1 MTAMQDLRRRG
12 FLIGVGAGVGASA
25 LAAGVPAWAKQGS
38 VKKLTD
44 GVVLIGPAER
54 QSRLERA
61 QALMVKL
68 DLSAIITEA
77 GSSMDYFTG
86 AQWGRSERPVL
97 AIIPREG
104 QVGMVMPKF
113 EEPSIRQSLGVP
125 AEVRPW
131 EEDENPYAIA
141 AGLLADRK
149 LASGK
154 IGVEETTRTFI
165 VDGLAAA
172 LPSATVVSGAAVFR
186 GCRMIK
192 SPAELALMQ
201 VAADITVAAL
211 RHTHA
216 NVRAGM
222 GPRDIAALMADYTV
236 AQGAKVSF
244 NLILIGEASAY
255 PHGSRQPQV
264 LSEGQVVLMDCGCNV
279 GGYESD
285 ISRTFVFGEA
295 TSRQRK
301 VWTDVQRGQQVAF
314 EAAQVGVEAGFVDRA
329 VRAYYESLGWGPRY
343 KLPGLSHRTGHG
355 IGMDG
360 HEPVNFVMSETTK
373 LAPGMCFSD
382 EPGIYIPGEFGVRLE
397 DCIHLTPQGPR
408 WFSQPPPS
416 LDKPMG

>member
-1 MTAMQDLRRRG
+1 MTAFQDLGRRG
-12 FLIGVGAGVGASA
+12 FLTGAAASA
-25 LAAGVPAWAKQGS
+25 AAMGAPAWARQPG
-38 VKKLTD
+38 VKKMTD
-44 GVVLIGPAER
+44 GVALIGPAER
-54 QSRLERA
+54 QARLERA

-68 DLSAIITEA
+68 GLSAIVTEP

-86 AQWGRSERPVL
+86 VQWSRSERPCL

-104 QVGMVMPKF
+104 QVGMVVPKF

-125 AEVRPW
+125 AEVRTW
-131 EEDENPYAIA
+131 EEDESPYVIA

-149 LASGK
+149 LAAGK
-154 IGVEETTRTFI
+154 IGVEETIRAFI
-165 VDGLAAA
+165 VDGLTGA
-172 LPSATVVSGAAVFR
+172 LPSAQVVSGAAVFR

-222 GPRDIAALMADYTV
+222 APKDIGALMAEFTV
-236 AQGAKVSF
+236 KQGARVSF

-264 LSEGQVVLMDCGCNV
+264 LGEGQVVLMDCGCNV

-285 ISRTFVFGEA
+285 ISRTFVFGEPTA
-295 TSRQRK
+295 RQRK
-301 VWTDVQRGQQVAF
+301 VWNDVARGQQVAF
-314 EAAQVGVEAGFVDRA
+314 EAAQIGVEAGSVDRA
-329 VRAYYESLGWGPRY
+329 VRAYYDSLGWGPRY

-397 DCIHLTPQGPR
+397 DCIHMTPKGPQ
-408 WFSQPPPS
+408 WFSEPPTT

>member
-1 MTAMQDLRRRG
+1 MTALQDLRRRG
-12 FLIGVGAGVGASA
+12 FLTAVGAAA
-25 LAAGVPAWAKQGS
+25 LAAGAPVWARPDG

-44 GVVLIGPAER
+44 GVTLIGPAER

-61 QALMVKL
+61 QALMAKL
-68 DLSAIITEA
+68 GLSAIITEA

-86 AQWGRSERPVL
+86 AQWSRSERPVL

-104 QVGMVMPKF
+104 EVGMVMPKF
-113 EEPSIRQSLGVP
+113 EEPSIRESLGVP

-131 EEDENPYAIA
+131 EEDESPYAIA

-149 LASGK
+149 LVSGK
-154 IGVEETTRTFI
+154 IGVEETTRSFI
-165 VDGLAAA
+165 VDGLAAT
-172 LPSATVVSGAAVFR
+172 LPSAQVVSGAAVFR

-192 SPAELALMQ
+192 TPAEIALMQ

-222 GPRDIAALMADYTV
+222 GPRDIAALMAEYTV
-236 AQGAKVSF
+236 GQGAKVSF

-255 PHGSRQPQV
+255 PHGSRQPQI
-264 LSEGQVVLMDCGCNV
+264 LNEGQVVLMDCGCNV

-295 TSRQRK
+295 TARQRK
-301 VWTDVQRGQQVAF
+301 VWGDVQRGQQVAF
-314 EAAQVGVEAGFVDRA
+314 EAAQVGAEAGSVDRA

-360 HEPVNFVMSETTK
+360 HEPVNFVMSETTR

>member
-1 MTAMQDLRRRG
+1 MSAFEDIGRRG
-12 FLIGVGAGVGASA
+12 VLAGLGAMS
-25 LAAGVPAWAKQGS
+25 LGVPAWARQEAPRKM
-38 VKKLTD
+38 TD
-44 GVVLIGPAER
+44 GLTLIGREER
-54 QSRLERA
+54 QARLARA
-61 QALMVKL
+61 QALMAKQG
-68 DLSAIITEA
+68 LSAIITEA
-77 GSSMDYFTG
+77 GSSMDYFTA

-104 QVGMVMPKF
+104 QIGMVMPKF

-125 AEVRPW
+125 AEIRPW

-149 LASGK
+149 LAFGS
-154 IGVEETTRTFI
+154 IGVEETTRDFI
-165 VDGLAAA
+165 VRGLAEA
-172 LPSATVVSGAAVFR
+172 LPTAKVVPGAAVFR

-192 SPAELALMQ
+192 TPAEIALMQ
-201 VAADITVAAL
+201 AAADITVAAL

-222 GPRDIAALMADYTV
+222 TPKDIAALMSGFTA
-236 AQGAKVSF
+236 AQGARVSF

-285 ISRTFVFGEA
+285 ISRTFVFGEPSA
-295 TSRQRK
+295 RQRK
-301 VWTDVQRGQQVAF
+301 VWNDVARGQQVAF
-314 EAAQVGVEAGFVDRA
+314 EAAQIGVEAGAVDRA
-329 VRAYYESLGWGPRY
+329 VRAYYDGLGWGPRY

-360 HEPVNFVMSETTK
+360 HEPVNFVMSETTR

-397 DCIHLTPQGPR
+397 DCLYMTAQGPR
-408 WFSQPPPS
+408 WFSQPPKS

>member
-1 MTAMQDLRRRG
+1 MTAFQPLDRRG
-12 FLIGVGAGVGASA
+12 FLAGAG
-25 LAAGVPAWAKQGS
+25 AAAVAAPAWARQDGF
-38 VKKLTD
+38 KKLTD
-44 GVVLIGPAER
+44 GVALIGPAER
-54 QSRLERA
+54 QARLERA
-61 QALMVKL
+61 QALMAKL
-68 DLSAIITEA
+68 GLSAIVTEP

-86 AQWGRSERPVL
+86 AQWSRSERPCL

-104 QVGMVMPKF
+104 QVGMVVPKF

-125 AEVRPW
+125 AEVRTW
-131 EEDENPYAIA
+131 EEDESPYAIA

-154 IGVEETTRTFI
+154 IGTEETIRTFI
-165 VDGLAAA
+165 VEGLTAA
-172 LPSATVVSGAAVFR
+172 LPSAQVVSGAAVFR

-192 SPAELALMQ
+192 TPAEINLMQ
-201 VAADITVAAL
+201 VAADITVDAL
-211 RHTHA
+211 RYTHA
-216 NVRAGM
+216 KVRAGM
-222 GPRDIAALMADYTV
+222 GPRDIAALMSERTA
-236 AQGAKVSF
+236 AHGARVSF

-264 LSEGQVVLMDCGCNV
+264 VGDGQVVLMDCGCNV

-285 ISRTFVFGEA
+285 ISRTFVFGEPTA
-295 TSRQRK
+295 RQRK
-301 VWTDVQRGQQVAF
+301 VWNDVAKGQQVAF
-314 EAAQVGVEAGFVDRA
+314 EAAQIGAEAGSVDRA
-329 VRAYYESLGWGPRY
+329 VRAYYDSLGWGPRY

-360 HEPVNFVMSETTK
+360 HEPVNFVMSETAK

-397 DCIHLTPQGPR
+397 DCIHMTPQGPQ
-408 WFSQPPPS
+408 WFSKPPTS

>member
-1 MTAMQDLRRRG
+1 MTALHPLRRRE
-12 FLIGVGAGVGASA
+12 LLASLGAGA
-25 LAAGVPAWAKQGS
+25 LAAAVPAWARPDAPRKM
-38 VKKLTD
+38 TD
-44 GVVLIGPAER
+44 GVALIGPAER
-54 QSRLERA
+54 QARLERA

-68 DLSAIITEA
+68 GLSAIVTEA

-86 AQWGRSERPVL
+86 AQWSRSERPVL

-113 EEPSIRQSLGVP
+113 EEPSIRQSLSVP

-131 EEDENPYAIA
+131 EEDENAYAIA

-149 LASGK
+149 LASGT
-154 IGVEETTRTFI
+154 IGVEETTRDFI
-165 VDGLAAA
+165 VEGLTQA
-172 LPSATVVSGAAVFR
+172 LPSAKVASGAAVFR

-192 SPAELALMQ
+192 TPAEIALMQ

-222 GPRDIAALMADYTV
+222 GPKDIAALMSDFTV
-236 AQGAKVSF
+236 AQGARVSF

-255 PHGSRQPQV
+255 PHGSRQPQIV
-264 LSEGQVVLMDCGCNV
+264 GEGQVVLMDCGCNV

-285 ISRTFVFGEA
+285 ISRTFVFGEPTA
-295 TSRQRK
+295 RQRK
-301 VWTDVQRGQQVAF
+301 VWNDVARGQQVAF
-314 EAAQVGVEAGFVDRA
+314 EAAQIGAEAGSVDRA

-360 HEPVNFVMSETTK
+360 HEPVNFVMSETTR

-382 EPGIYIPGEFGVRLE
+382 EPGIYIPDEFGVRLE
-397 DCIHLTPQGPR
+397 DCIHLTPQGPK
-408 WFSQPPPS
+408 WFSEPPKS

>member
-1 MTAMQDLRRRG
+1 
-12 FLIGVGAGVGASA
+12 AGA
-25 LAAGVPAWAKQGS
+25 LAAAVPAWARPDAPRKM
-38 VKKLTD
+38 TD
-44 GVVLIGPAER
+44 GVALIGPAER
-54 QSRLERA
+54 QARLERA

-68 DLSAIITEA
+68 GLSAIVTEA

-86 AQWGRSERPVL
+86 AQWSRSERPVL

-113 EEPSIRQSLGVP
+113 EEPSIRQSLSVP

-131 EEDENPYAIA
+131 EEDENAYAIA

-149 LASGK
+149 LASGT
-154 IGVEETTRTFI
+154 IGVEETTRDFI
-165 VDGLAAA
+165 VEGLTQA
-172 LPSATVVSGAAVFR
+172 LPSAKVASGAAVFR

-192 SPAELALMQ
+192 TPAEIALMQ

-222 GPRDIAALMADYTV
+222 GPKDIAALMSDFTV
-236 AQGAKVSF
+236 AQGARVSF

-255 PHGSRQPQV
+255 PHGSRQPQIV
-264 LSEGQVVLMDCGCNV
+264 GEGQVVLMDCGCNV

-285 ISRTFVFGEA
+285 ISRTFVFGEPTA
-295 TSRQRK
+295 RQRK
-301 VWTDVQRGQQVAF
+301 VWNDVARGQQVAF
-314 EAAQVGVEAGFVDRA
+314 EAAQIGAEAGSVDRA

-360 HEPVNFVMSETTK
+360 HEPVNFVMSETTR

-382 EPGIYIPGEFGVRLE
+382 EPGIYIPDEFGVRLE
-397 DCIHLTPQGPR
+397 DCIHLTPQGPK
-408 WFSQPPPS
+408 WFSEPPKS

>member
-1 MTAMQDLRRRG
+1 MTAFQDLGRRG
-12 FLIGVGAGVGASA
+12 FLAGAAASA
-25 LAAGVPAWAKQGS
+25 AAMGAPAWARQPG
-38 VKKLTD
+38 VKKMTD
-44 GVVLIGPAER
+44 GVALIGPAER
-54 QSRLERA
+54 QARLERA

-68 DLSAIITEA
+68 GLSAIVTEP

-86 AQWGRSERPVL
+86 AQWSRSERPCL

-104 QVGMVMPKF
+104 QVGMVVPKF

-125 AEVRPW
+125 AEVRTW
-131 EEDENPYAIA
+131 EEDESPYAIA

-154 IGVEETTRTFI
+154 IGVEETIRTFI
-165 VDGLAAA
+165 VDGLTGA
-172 LPSATVVSGAAVFR
+172 LPSAQVVSGAAVFR

-211 RHTHA
+211 RHTHG
-216 NVRAGM
+216 NVKAGM
-222 GPRDIAALMADYTV
+222 GPKDIGALMTEFTV
-236 AQGAKVSF
+236 KQGARVSF

-264 LSEGQVVLMDCGCNV
+264 LGEGQVVLMDCGCNV

-285 ISRTFVFGEA
+285 ISRTFVFGEPTA
-295 TSRQRK
+295 RQRK
-301 VWTDVQRGQQVAF
+301 VWNDVARGQQVAF
-314 EAAQVGVEAGFVDRA
+314 EAAQVGVEAGSVDRA
-329 VRAYYESLGWGPRY
+329 VRAYYDSLGWGPRY

-397 DCIHLTPQGPR
+397 DCIHMTPRGPQ
-408 WFSQPPPS
+408 WFSKPPTT

>member
-1 MTAMQDLRRRG
+1 MSAFEEIGRRG
-12 FLIGVGAGVGASA
+12 VLAGLGAMS
-25 LAAGVPAWAKQGS
+25 LGVPAWARQEAPRKM
-38 VKKLTD
+38 TD
-44 GVVLIGPAER
+44 GLTLIGREER
-54 QSRLERA
+54 QARLARA
-61 QALMVKL
+61 QALMAKQG
-68 DLSAIITEA
+68 LSAIITEA
-77 GSSMDYFTG
+77 GSSMDYFTA

-104 QVGMVMPKF
+104 QIGMVMPKF
-113 EEPSIRQSLGVP
+113 EEPSIRQSLGIP
-125 AEVRPW
+125 AEIRPW

-149 LASGK
+149 LAFGS
-154 IGVEETTRTFI
+154 IGVEETTRDFI
-165 VDGLAAA
+165 VRGLAEA
-172 LPSATVVSGAAVFR
+172 LPTAKVVSGAAVFR

-192 SPAELALMQ
+192 TPAEIALMQ
-201 VAADITVAAL
+201 AAADITVAAL

-222 GPRDIAALMADYTV
+222 TPKDIAALMSGFTA
-236 AQGAKVSF
+236 AQGAQVSF

-285 ISRTFVFGEA
+285 ISRTFVFGEPSA
-295 TSRQRK
+295 RQRK
-301 VWTDVQRGQQVAF
+301 VWNDVARGQQVAF
-314 EAAQVGVEAGFVDRA
+314 EAAQIGVEAGAVDRA
-329 VRAYYESLGWGPRY
+329 VRAYYDGLGWGPRY

-360 HEPVNFVMSETTK
+360 HEPVNFVMSETTR

-397 DCIHLTPQGPR
+397 DCLYMTAQGPR
-408 WFSQPPPS
+408 WFSQPPKS

>member
-1 MTAMQDLRRRG
+1 MTAFQDLGRRG
-12 FLIGVGAGVGASA
+12 FLAGTAASA
-25 LAAGVPAWAKQGS
+25 AAMGAPAWARQAS
-38 VKKLTD
+38 VKKMTD
-44 GVVLIGPAER
+44 GVALIGPAER
-54 QSRLERA
+54 QARLERA

-68 DLSAIITEA
+68 GLSAIVTEP

-86 AQWGRSERPVL
+86 VQWSRSERPCL

-104 QVGMVMPKF
+104 QVGMVVPKF

-125 AEVRPW
+125 AEVRTW
-131 EEDENPYAIA
+131 EEDESPYAIA

-149 LASGK
+149 LATGK
-154 IGVEETTRTFI
+154 IGVEETIRAFI
-165 VDGLAAA
+165 VDGLTSA
-172 LPSATVVSGAAVFR
+172 LPSAQVASGAAVFR

-222 GPRDIAALMADYTV
+222 GPKDIGALMAEFTV
-236 AQGAKVSF
+236 KQGARVSF

-264 LSEGQVVLMDCGCNV
+264 LGEGQVVLMDCGCNV

-285 ISRTFVFGEA
+285 ISRTFVLGEPTA
-295 TSRQRK
+295 RQRK
-301 VWTDVQRGQQVAF
+301 VWNDVARGQQVAF
-314 EAAQVGVEAGFVDRA
+314 EAAQVGVEAGSVDRA
-329 VRAYYESLGWGPRY
+329 VRAYYDSLGWGPRY

-397 DCIHLTPQGPR
+397 DCIHMTPKGPQ
-408 WFSQPPPS
+408 WFSEPPTT

>member
-1 MTAMQDLRRRG
+1 MTALQELGRRG
-12 FLIGVGAGVGASA
+12 FLAGAAASA
-25 LAAGVPAWAKQGS
+25 AAMGAPAWARQAPA
-38 VKKLTD
+38 KKMTD
-44 GVVLIGPAER
+44 GVALIGPAER
-54 QSRLERA
+54 QARLERA
-61 QALMVKL
+61 QALMAKL
-68 DLSAIITEA
+68 GLSAIVTEP

-86 AQWGRSERPVL
+86 AQWSRSERPCL

-104 QVGMVMPKF
+104 QVGMVVPKF

-125 AEVRPW
+125 AEVRTW
-131 EEDENPYAIA
+131 EEDESPYAIA
-141 AGLLADRK
+141 AGLLADRQ

-154 IGVEETTRTFI
+154 IGVEETIRAFI
-165 VDGLAAA
+165 VEGLTTA
-172 LPSATVVSGAAVFR
+172 LPSAQVVSGAAVFR

-216 NVRAGM
+216 NVKAGM
-222 GPRDIAALMADYTV
+222 GPKDIGALMAEFTV
-236 AQGAKVSF
+236 KQGARVSF

-264 LSEGQVVLMDCGCNV
+264 LGEGQVVLMDCGCNV

-285 ISRTFVFGEA
+285 ISRTFVFGEPTA
-295 TSRQRK
+295 RQRK
-301 VWTDVQRGQQVAF
+301 VWNDVARGQQVAF
-314 EAAQVGVEAGFVDRA
+314 EAAQIGVEAGSVDRA
-329 VRAYYESLGWGPRY
+329 VRAYYDSLGWGPRY

-360 HEPVNFVMSETTK
+360 HEPVNFVMSETTR
-373 LAPGMCFSD
+373 LAAGMCFSD

-397 DCIHLTPQGPR
+397 DCIHMTPQGPR
-408 WFSQPPPS
+408 WFSKPPAS

>member
-1 MTAMQDLRRRG
+1 
-12 FLIGVGAGVGASA
+12 
-25 LAAGVPAWAKQGS
+25 
-38 VKKLTD
+38 
-44 GVVLIGPAER
+44 
-54 QSRLERA
+54 
-61 QALMVKL
+61 
-68 DLSAIITEA
+68 
-77 GSSMDYFTG
+77 
-86 AQWGRSERPVL
+86 
-97 AIIPREG
+97 
-104 QVGMVMPKF
+104 MVMPKF

-154 IGVEETTRTFI
+154 IGIEETTRTFI

-172 LPSATVVSGAAVFR
+172 LPSATGRLGR
-186 GCRMIK
+186 GGLPWLPDDQDARRTG
-192 SPAELALMQ
+192 LMQ

-222 GPRDIAALMADYTV
+222 GPKRHRRPDGRLHRGAGRKGQLQPDPDRRGQRLSARLAPAPGAKRGPGRADGLRLQCRRLRV
-236 AQGAKVSF
+236 GHLANLRVRRGDQPPAQGLDRRRSGPAGGVRSRP
-244 NLILIGEASAY
+244 GSASKPA
-255 PHGSRQPQV
+255 S
-264 LSEGQVVLMDCGCNV
+264 
-279 GGYESD
+279 
-285 ISRTFVFGEA
+285 
-295 TSRQRK
+295 
-301 VWTDVQRGQQVAF
+301 
-314 EAAQVGVEAGFVDRA
+314 VDRA

-397 DCIHLTPQGPR
+397 DCIHLTPQGPALV
-408 WFSQPPPS
+408 QPAAAVARQADGLRRRAAGRRLQPRTRGSRRQTAPRRDPRPDADPGRRGRHRRREGPGPS
-416 LDKPMG
+416 RRRHCSRREAGDRAGHRPLHVPGAADGLRRARDALRGSP

>member
-1 MTAMQDLRRRG
+1 MTAFQDLGRRG
-12 FLIGVGAGVGASA
+12 FLTGAAASA
-25 LAAGVPAWAKQGS
+25 AAMGAPAWARQAS
-38 VKKLTD
+38 VKKMTD
-44 GVVLIGPAER
+44 GVALIGPAER
-54 QSRLERA
+54 QARLERA
-61 QALMVKL
+61 RALMVKL
-68 DLSAIITEA
+68 GLSAIVTEP

-86 AQWGRSERPVL
+86 VQWSRSERPCL

-104 QVGMVMPKF
+104 QVGMVVPKF

-125 AEVRPW
+125 AEVRTW
-131 EEDENPYAIA
+131 EEDESPYAIA

-149 LASGK
+149 LAAGK
-154 IGVEETTRTFI
+154 IGVEETIRAFI
-165 VDGLAAA
+165 VDGLTGA
-172 LPSATVVSGAAVFR
+172 LPSTQVVSGAAVFR

-222 GPRDIAALMADYTV
+222 GPKDIGALMAEFTV
-236 AQGAKVSF
+236 KQGARVSF

-264 LSEGQVVLMDCGCNV
+264 LGEGQVVLMDCGCNV

-285 ISRTFVFGEA
+285 ISRTFVFGEPTA
-295 TSRQRK
+295 RQRK
-301 VWTDVQRGQQVAF
+301 VWNDVARGQQVAF
-314 EAAQVGVEAGFVDRA
+314 EAAQIGVEAGSVDRA
-329 VRAYYESLGWGPRY
+329 VRAYYDSLGWGPRY

-397 DCIHLTPQGPR
+397 DCIHMTPKGPQ
-408 WFSQPPPS
+408 WFSEPPTT

>member
-1 MTAMQDLRRRG
+1 MTTFHTLGRRG
-12 FLIGVGAGVGASA
+12 FLASA
-25 LAAGVPAWAKQGS
+25 TAGAVALGAPAWARQGG

-44 GVVLIGPAER
+44 GIALIGPAER
-54 QSRLERA
+54 KARLERA

-68 DLSAIITEA
+68 GLSAIITEA

-86 AQWGRSERPVL
+86 VQWSRSERPTL

-125 AEVRPW
+125 AEIRPW

-154 IGVEETTRTFI
+154 IGIEETTRLFI
-165 VDGLAAA
+165 VDGLTAA
-172 LPSATVVSGAAVFR
+172 LPSAQVVSGAAVFR

-192 SPAELALMQ
+192 TPAEIALMQ

-222 GPRDIAALMADYTV
+222 GPKDIAALMAEYTV
-236 AQGAKVSF
+236 GQGARVSF

-264 LSEGQVVLMDCGCNV
+264 LNEGQVVLMDCGCNV

-295 TSRQRK
+295 TARQRK
-301 VWTDVQRGQQVAF
+301 VWNDVARGQQVAF
-314 EAAQVGVEAGFVDRA
+314 EAARIGVEAGSVDRA

-397 DCIHLTPQGPR
+397 DCIHLTPEGPR
-408 WFSQPPPS
+408 WFSEPPKS

>member
-1 MTAMQDLRRRG
+1 MTAFQDLSRRG
-12 FLIGVGAGVGASA
+12 VLAGAAA
-25 LAAGVPAWAKQGS
+25 LAAAPAWARQD
-38 VKKLTD
+38 KKLTD
-44 GVVLIGPAER
+44 GIALIGPAER
-54 QSRLERA
+54 ASRLARA
-61 QALMVKL
+61 QALMVQL
-68 DLSAIITEA
+68 GLSAIVTEA
-77 GSSMDYFTG
+77 GSSLDYFTG
-86 AQWGRSERPVL
+86 VQWSRSERPCL

-125 AEVRPW
+125 AEIRPW

-154 IGVEETTRTFI
+154 IGVEETMRLFI
-165 VDGLAAA
+165 VDGLKAA
-172 LPSATVVSGAAVFR
+172 LPSAEVVSGAAVFR

-192 SPAELALMQ
+192 SPAEIALMQ

-211 RHTHA
+211 KHTHA
-216 NVRAGM
+216 NVRPGM
-222 GPRDIAALMADYTV
+222 GPKDIAALMAGYTTG
-236 AQGAKVSF
+236 QGARVSF

-285 ISRTFVFGEA
+285 ISRTFVFGEPTA
-295 TSRQRK
+295 RQRK
-301 VWTDVQRGQQVAF
+301 VWNDVAKGQQVAF
-314 EAAQVGVEAGFVDRA
+314 EAAKIGVEAGSVDRA
-329 VRAYYESLGWGPRY
+329 VRAYYDSLGWGPRY

-397 DCIHLTPQGPR
+397 DCIHLTPDGPR
-408 WFSQPPPS
+408 WFSQPPKS

>member
-1 MTAMQDLRRRG
+1 MTASHTFGRRG
-12 FLIGVGAGVGASA
+12 FLAGA
-25 LAAGVPAWAKQGS
+25 AAGAVAAGTPAWARQEKT
-38 VKKLTD
+38 LTD
-44 GVVLIGPAER
+44 GVALIGPAER
-54 QSRLERA
+54 QSRLARA
-61 QALMVKL
+61 QALMARL
-68 DLSAIITEA
+68 GLSAIVIEP

-86 AQWGRSERPVL
+86 VQWSRSERPCL
-97 AIIPREG
+97 AIVPREG
-104 QVGMVMPKF
+104 QVGMVVPKF

-125 AEVRPW
+125 AEVRTW
-131 EEDENPYAIA
+131 EEDESPYAIA

-149 LASGK
+149 LAAGK
-154 IGVEETTRTFI
+154 IGVEETIRTFI
-165 VDGLAAA
+165 VEGLTGA
-172 LPSATVVSGAAVFR
+172 LPSAQVVSGAAVVR

-192 SPAELALMQ
+192 TPAEIALMQ

-216 NVRAGM
+216 NVKAGM
-222 GPRDIAALMADYTV
+222 GPKDIGALMAEYTV
-236 AQGAKVSF
+236 KQGARVSF

-285 ISRTFVFGEA
+285 ISRTFVFGA
-295 TSRQRK
+295 PTARQRK
-301 VWTDVQRGQQVAF
+301 VWNDVARGQQVAF
-314 EAAQVGVEAGFVDRA
+314 EAAQVGVEAGSVDRA
-329 VRAYYESLGWGPRY
+329 VRAYYDSLGWGPRY

-397 DCIHLTPQGPR
+397 DCIHLTEQGPQ
-408 WFSQPPPS
+408 WFSKPPVS

>member
-1 MTAMQDLRRRG
+1 MQDLPRRG
-12 FLIGVGAGVGASA
+12 FLAGAAA
-25 LAAGVPAWAKQGS
+25 LAAAPAWARD
-38 VKKLTD
+38 KKLTD
-44 GVVLIGPAER
+44 GIALIGPAER
-54 QSRLERA
+54 ASRLARA
-61 QALMVKL
+61 QALMVQL
-68 DLSAIITEA
+68 GLSAIVTEA
-77 GSSMDYFTG
+77 GSSLDYFTG
-86 AQWGRSERPVL
+86 VQWSRSERPCL

-125 AEVRPW
+125 AEIRPW

-154 IGVEETTRTFI
+154 IGMEETTRLFI
-165 VDGLAAA
+165 VDGLKAA
-172 LPSATVVSGAAVFR
+172 LPGAEVISGAAVFR

-192 SPAELALMQ
+192 SPAEIALMQ

-211 RHTHA
+211 KHTHA

-222 GPRDIAALMADYTV
+222 GPKDIAALMAAYTTG
-236 AQGAKVSF
+236 QGARVSF

-264 LSEGQVVLMDCGCNV
+264 LGEGQVVLMDCGCNV

-285 ISRTFVFGEA
+285 ISRTFVFGEPTA
-295 TSRQRK
+295 RQRK
-301 VWTDVQRGQQVAF
+301 VWNDVAKGQQVAF
-314 EAAQVGVEAGFVDRA
+314 EAAKIGAEAGSVDRA
-329 VRAYYESLGWGPRY
+329 VRAYYDSLGWGPRY
-343 KLPGLSHRTGHG
+343 RLPGLSHRTGHG

-397 DCIHLTPQGPR
+397 DCIHLTPDGPR
-408 WFSQPPPS
+408 WFSQPPKS

>member
-1 MTAMQDLRRRG
+1 MTAFQDLGRRG
-12 FLIGVGAGVGASA
+12 FLTGAAASA
-25 LAAGVPAWAKQGS
+25 AAMGAPAWARQAS
-38 VKKLTD
+38 VKKMTD
-44 GVVLIGPAER
+44 GVALIGPAER
-54 QSRLERA
+54 QARLERA

-68 DLSAIITEA
+68 GLSAIVTEP

-86 AQWGRSERPVL
+86 VQWSRSERPCL

-104 QVGMVMPKF
+104 QVGMVVPKF

-125 AEVRPW
+125 AEVRTW
-131 EEDENPYAIA
+131 EEDESPYAIA

-149 LASGK
+149 LAAGK
-154 IGVEETTRTFI
+154 IGVEETIRAFI
-165 VDGLAAA
+165 VDGLTGA
-172 LPSATVVSGAAVFR
+172 LPSAQVVSGAAVFR

-222 GPRDIAALMADYTV
+222 GPKDIGALMAEFTV
-236 AQGAKVSF
+236 KQGARVSF

-264 LSEGQVVLMDCGCNV
+264 LGEGQIVLMDCGCNV

-285 ISRTFVFGEA
+285 ISRTFVFGEPTA
-295 TSRQRK
+295 RQRK
-301 VWTDVQRGQQVAF
+301 VWNDVARGQQVAF
-314 EAAQVGVEAGFVDRA
+314 EAAQIGVEAGSVDRA
-329 VRAYYESLGWGPRY
+329 VRAYYDSLGWGPRY

-397 DCIHLTPQGPR
+397 DCIHMTPKGPQ
-408 WFSQPPPS
+408 WFSEPPTT

>member
-1 MTAMQDLRRRG
+1 MTAVQTLGRRG
-12 FLIGVGAGVGASA
+12 FLAGAAASA
-25 LAAGVPAWAKQGS
+25 VAAPAWARQDS

-44 GVVLIGPAER
+44 GVTLIGPAER
-54 QSRLERA
+54 ASRLARA

-68 DLSAIITEA
+68 GLSAIITEA

-86 AQWGRSERPVL
+86 AQWSRSERPVL

-113 EEPSIRQSLGVP
+113 EEPSIRESLGVP
-125 AEVRPW
+125 AEIRPW
-131 EEDENPYAIA
+131 EEDESPYAIA

-154 IGVEETTRTFI
+154 IGVEETVRAFI
-165 VDGLAAA
+165 VDGLATA
-172 LPSATVVSGAAVFR
+172 LPWAKVVSGAAVFR

-192 SPAELALMQ
+192 TPAEIALMQ
-201 VAADITVAAL
+201 TAADITVAAL

-222 GPRDIAALMADYTV
+222 GPRDIAALMAERTV
-236 AQGAKVSF
+236 ALGGRVSF

-264 LSEGQVVLMDCGCNV
+264 VSEGQVVLMDCGCNV

-285 ISRTFVFGEA
+285 ISRTFVFGEPTA
-295 TSRQRK
+295 RQRK

-314 EAAQVGVEAGFVDRA
+314 EAAKVGVEAGSVDRA

-360 HEPVNFVMSETTK
+360 HEPVNFVMSETTR

-397 DCIHLTPQGPR
+397 DCIHLTPDGPR
-408 WFSQPPPS
+408 WFSQPPSS

>member
-1 MTAMQDLRRRG
+1 
-12 FLIGVGAGVGASA
+12 
-25 LAAGVPAWAKQGS
+25 
-38 VKKLTD
+38 
-44 GVVLIGPAER
+44 
-54 QSRLERA
+54 
-61 QALMVKL
+61 MVKL
-68 DLSAIITEA
+68 GLSAIVTEP

-86 AQWGRSERPVL
+86 AQWSRSERPCL

-104 QVGMVMPKF
+104 QVGMVVPKF

-125 AEVRPW
+125 AEVRTW
-131 EEDENPYAIA
+131 EEDESPYTIA

-154 IGVEETTRTFI
+154 IGVEETIRAFI
-165 VDGLAAA
+165 VDGLSGA
-172 LPSATVVSGAAVFR
+172 LPSAQVVSGAAVFR

-216 NVRAGM
+216 NVKAGM
-222 GPRDIAALMADYTV
+222 GPRDIGALMAEFTV
-236 AQGAKVSF
+236 KQGARVSF

-264 LSEGQVVLMDCGCNV
+264 LGEGQVVLMDCGCNV

-285 ISRTFVFGEA
+285 ISRTFVFGEPTA
-295 TSRQRK
+295 RQRK
-301 VWTDVQRGQQVAF
+301 VWNDVARGQQVAF
-314 EAAQVGVEAGFVDRA
+314 EAAQIGVEAGSVDRA
-329 VRAYYESLGWGPRY
+329 VRAYYDSLGWGPRY

-360 HEPVNFVMSETTK
+360 HEPVNFVMSETTR
-373 LAPGMCFSD
+373 LAAGMCFSD

-397 DCIHLTPQGPR
+397 DCIHMTPQGPR
-408 WFSQPPPS
+408 WFSKPPAS

>member
-1 MTAMQDLRRRG
+1 MTAFQDLGRRG
-12 FLIGVGAGVGASA
+12 FLTGAAASA
-25 LAAGVPAWAKQGS
+25 AAMGAPAWARQAS
-38 VKKLTD
+38 VKKMTD
-44 GVVLIGPAER
+44 GVALIGPAER
-54 QSRLERA
+54 QARLERA

-68 DLSAIITEA
+68 GLSAIVTEP

-86 AQWGRSERPVL
+86 AQWSRSERPCL

-104 QVGMVMPKF
+104 QVGMVVPKF

-125 AEVRPW
+125 AEVRTW
-131 EEDENPYAIA
+131 EEDESPYAIA

-154 IGVEETTRTFI
+154 IGVEETIRTFI
-165 VDGLAAA
+165 VNGLTGA
-172 LPSATVVSGAAVFR
+172 LPSTQVVSGAAVFR

-222 GPRDIAALMADYTV
+222 GPKDIGALMAEFTV
-236 AQGAKVSF
+236 KQGARVSF

-264 LSEGQVVLMDCGCNV
+264 LGEGQIVLMDCGCNV

-285 ISRTFVFGEA
+285 ISRTFVFGEPTA
-295 TSRQRK
+295 RQRK
-301 VWTDVQRGQQVAF
+301 VWNDVARGQQVAF
-314 EAAQVGVEAGFVDRA
+314 EAAQIGVEAGSVDRA
-329 VRAYYESLGWGPRY
+329 VRAYYDSLGWGPRY

-397 DCIHLTPQGPR
+397 DCIHMTPKGPQ
-408 WFSQPPPS
+408 WFSEPPTT

>member
-1 MTAMQDLRRRG
+1 MTAFQDLGRRG
-12 FLIGVGAGVGASA
+12 FLAGAAASA
-25 LAAGVPAWAKQGS
+25 AAMGAPAWARQAS
-38 VKKLTD
+38 VKKMTD
-44 GVVLIGPAER
+44 GIALIGPAER
-54 QSRLERA
+54 QARLERA

-68 DLSAIITEA
+68 GLSAIVTEP

-86 AQWGRSERPVL
+86 VQWSRSERPCL

-104 QVGMVMPKF
+104 QVGMVVPKF

-125 AEVRPW
+125 AEVHTW
-131 EEDENPYAIA
+131 EEDESPYAIA

-149 LASGK
+149 LAAGK
-154 IGVEETTRTFI
+154 IGVEETIRVFI
-165 VDGLAAA
+165 VDGLTSA
-172 LPSATVVSGAAVFR
+172 LPSAQVISGAAVFR

-216 NVRAGM
+216 NVRTGM
-222 GPRDIAALMADYTV
+222 GPKDIGALMAEFTV
-236 AQGAKVSF
+236 KQGARVSF

-264 LSEGQVVLMDCGCNV
+264 LGEGQVVLMDCGCNV

-295 TSRQRK
+295 TARQRK
-301 VWTDVQRGQQVAF
+301 VWNDVARGQQVAF
-314 EAAQVGVEAGFVDRA
+314 EAAQVGVEAGSVDRA
-329 VRAYYESLGWGPRY
+329 VRAYYDSLGWGPRY

-397 DCIHLTPQGPR
+397 DCIHMTPKGPQ
-408 WFSQPPPS
+408 WFSAPPTT

>member
-1 MTAMQDLRRRG
+1 MSVFQDLSRRG
-12 FLIGVGAGVGASA
+12 VLAGVAA
-25 LAAGVPAWAKQGS
+25 LAATPAWAKQD
-38 VKKLTD
+38 KKLTE
-44 GVVLIGPAER
+44 GVALIGPAER
-54 QSRLERA
+54 ASRLARA
-61 QALMVKL
+61 QALMVQL
-68 DLSAIITEA
+68 GLSAIVTEA
-77 GSSMDYFTG
+77 GSSLDYFTG
-86 AQWGRSERPVL
+86 VQWSRSERPCL

-125 AEVRPW
+125 AEIRPW

-154 IGVEETTRTFI
+154 IGMEETTRLFI
-165 VDGLAAA
+165 VDGLKAA
-172 LPSATVVSGAAVFR
+172 LPGAEVISGAAVFR

-192 SPAELALMQ
+192 SPAEIALMQ

-211 RHTHA
+211 KHTHA
-216 NVRAGM
+216 NVRPGM
-222 GPRDIAALMADYTV
+222 GPKDIAALMAAYTTG
-236 AQGAKVSF
+236 QGARVSF

-285 ISRTFVFGEA
+285 ISRTFVFGEPTA
-295 TSRQRK
+295 RQRK
-301 VWTDVQRGQQVAF
+301 VWNDVAKGQQVAF
-314 EAAQVGVEAGFVDRA
+314 EAARIGAEAGSVDRA
-329 VRAYYESLGWGPRY
+329 VRAYYDSLGWGPRY
-343 KLPGLSHRTGHG
+343 RLPGLSHRTGHG

-397 DCIHLTPQGPR
+397 DCIHLTPDGPR
-408 WFSQPPPS
+408 WFSQPPKS
-416 LDKPMG
+416 LDQPMG

>member
-1 MTAMQDLRRRG
+1 MTASHTFGRRG
-12 FLIGVGAGVGASA
+12 FLASA
-25 LAAGVPAWAKQGS
+25 AAGAVAASSPAWARQE
-38 VKKLTD
+38 KKLTD
-44 GVVLIGPAER
+44 GVALIGPAER

-61 QALMVKL
+61 QALMARL
-68 DLSAIITEA
+68 GLSAIVIEP

-86 AQWGRSERPVL
+86 VQWSRSERPCL
-97 AIIPREG
+97 AIVPREG
-104 QVGMVMPKF
+104 QVGMVVPKF

-125 AEVRPW
+125 AEVRTW
-131 EEDENPYAIA
+131 EEDESPYAIA

-154 IGVEETTRTFI
+154 IGVEETIRTFI
-165 VDGLAAA
+165 VEGLTGA
-172 LPSATVVSGAAVFR
+172 LPSAQVVSGAAVVR

-192 SPAELALMQ
+192 TPAEIALMQ

-216 NVRAGM
+216 NVKAGM
-222 GPRDIAALMADYTV
+222 GPKDIGALMAEYTMK
-236 AQGAKVSF
+236 QGARVSF

-264 LSEGQVVLMDCGCNV
+264 LGEGQVVLMDCGCNV

-285 ISRTFVFGEA
+285 ISRTFVFGA
-295 TSRQRK
+295 PTIRQRK
-301 VWTDVQRGQQVAF
+301 VWNDVARGQQVAF
-314 EAAQVGVEAGFVDRA
+314 EAAQIGVEAGAVDRA
-329 VRAYYESLGWGPRY
+329 VRAYYDSLGWGPRY

-397 DCIHLTPQGPR
+397 DCIHLTEQGPQ
-408 WFSQPPPS
+408 WFSKPPVS

>member
-1 MTAMQDLRRRG
+1 MTAFQALDRRG
-12 FLIGVGAGVGASA
+12 FLVGAAVSSAAIGA
-25 LAAGVPAWAKQGS
+25 PAWARQAAP
-38 VKKLTD
+38 KKMTD

-54 QSRLERA
+54 QARLERA
-61 QALMVKL
+61 QALMAKL
-68 DLSAIITEA
+68 GLTAIVTEP

-86 AQWGRSERPVL
+86 VQWSRSERPCL

-104 QVGMVMPKF
+104 QVGMVVPKF

-125 AEVRPW
+125 AEVRTW
-131 EEDENPYAIA
+131 EEDESPYAIA

-154 IGVEETTRTFI
+154 IGVEETIRTFI
-165 VDGLAAA
+165 VDGLANA
-172 LPSATVVSGAAVFR
+172 LPSAQVVSGAAVFR

-222 GPRDIAALMADYTV
+222 GPKDIGALMAEFTTR
-236 AQGAKVSF
+236 QGARVSF

-264 LSEGQVVLMDCGCNV
+264 LGEGQIVLMDCGCNV

-285 ISRTFVFGEA
+285 ISRTFVFGEPTA
-295 TSRQRK
+295 RQRK
-301 VWTDVQRGQQVAF
+301 VWNDVARGQQVAF
-314 EAAQVGVEAGFVDRA
+314 EAAQIGVEAGSVDRA
-329 VRAYYESLGWGPRY
+329 VRAYYDSLGWGPRY

-360 HEPVNFVMSETTK
+360 HEPVNFVMSETTR
-373 LAPGMCFSD
+373 LAEGMCFSD

-397 DCIHLTPQGPR
+397 DCIHMTSQGPK
-408 WFSQPPPS
+408 WFSKPPTT
-416 LDKPMG
+416 LDNPMG

>member
-1 MTAMQDLRRRG
+1 MTALHPLRRRE
-12 FLIGVGAGVGASA
+12 LLASLGAGA
-25 LAAGVPAWAKQGS
+25 LAAAVPAWARPDAPRKMTDS
-38 VKKLTD
+38 VA
-44 GVVLIGPAER
+44 LIGPAER
-54 QSRLERA
+54 QARLERA

-68 DLSAIITEA
+68 GLSAIVTEA

-86 AQWGRSERPVL
+86 AQWSRSERPVL

-113 EEPSIRQSLGVP
+113 EEPSIRQSLSVP

-131 EEDENPYAIA
+131 EEDENAYAIA

-149 LASGK
+149 LASGT
-154 IGVEETTRTFI
+154 IGVEETTRDFI
-165 VDGLAAA
+165 VEGLTQA
-172 LPSATVVSGAAVFR
+172 LPSAKVASGAAVFR

-192 SPAELALMQ
+192 TPAEIALMQ

-222 GPRDIAALMADYTV
+222 GPKDIAALMSDFTV
-236 AQGAKVSF
+236 AQGARVSF

-255 PHGSRQPQV
+255 PHGSRQPQIV
-264 LSEGQVVLMDCGCNV
+264 GEGQVVLMDCGCNV

-285 ISRTFVFGEA
+285 ISRTFVFGEPTA
-295 TSRQRK
+295 RQRK
-301 VWTDVQRGQQVAF
+301 VWNDVARGQQVAF
-314 EAAQVGVEAGFVDRA
+314 EAAQIGAEAGSVDRA

-360 HEPVNFVMSETTK
+360 HEPVNFVMSETTR

-382 EPGIYIPGEFGVRLE
+382 EPGIYIPDEFGVRLE
-397 DCIHLTPQGPR
+397 DCIHLTPQGPK
-408 WFSQPPPS
+408 WFSEPPKS

>member
-1 MTAMQDLRRRG
+1 MTAFQDLGRRG
-12 FLIGVGAGVGASA
+12 FLAGAAASA
-25 LAAGVPAWAKQGS
+25 AAMGAPAWARQAS
-38 VKKLTD
+38 VKKMTD
-44 GVVLIGPAER
+44 GIALIGPAER
-54 QSRLERA
+54 QARLERA

-68 DLSAIITEA
+68 GLSAIVTEP

-86 AQWGRSERPVL
+86 VQWSRSERPCL

-104 QVGMVMPKF
+104 QVGMVVPKF

-125 AEVRPW
+125 AEVRTW
-131 EEDENPYAIA
+131 EEDESPYAIA
-141 AGLLADRK
+141 AGLLTDRK
-149 LASGK
+149 LAAGK
-154 IGVEETTRTFI
+154 IGVEETIRVFI
-165 VDGLAAA
+165 VDGLTSA
-172 LPSATVVSGAAVFR
+172 LPSAQVISGAAVFR

-216 NVRAGM
+216 NVRTGM
-222 GPRDIAALMADYTV
+222 GPKDIGALMAEFTV
-236 AQGAKVSF
+236 KQGARVSF

-264 LSEGQVVLMDCGCNV
+264 LGEGQVVLMDCGCNV

-295 TSRQRK
+295 TARQRK
-301 VWTDVQRGQQVAF
+301 VWNDVARGQQVAF
-314 EAAQVGVEAGFVDRA
+314 EAAQVGVEAGSVDRA
-329 VRAYYESLGWGPRY
+329 VRAYYDSLGWGPRY

-397 DCIHLTPQGPR
+397 DCIHMTPKGPQ
-408 WFSQPPPS
+408 WFSAPPTT

>member
-1 MTAMQDLRRRG
+1 MTAFQDLSRRG
-12 FLIGVGAGVGASA
+12 FLAGATAGAVVTGA
-25 LAAGVPAWAKQGS
+25 PAWAQDGA
-38 VKKLTD
+38 KKMTD
-44 GVVLIGPAER
+44 GVALIGPAER

-61 QALMVKL
+61 QALMIKL
-68 DLSAIITEA
+68 GFSAIVTEA

-154 IGVEETTRTFI
+154 IGIEETTRLFI
-165 VDGLAAA
+165 VDGLKAA
-172 LPSATVVSGAAVFR
+172 LPSAQVGPGSEVFR

-192 SPAELALMQ
+192 SPAEIALMQ

-222 GPRDIAALMADYTV
+222 GPKDIAALMAAYTV
-236 AQGAKVSF
+236 GQGARVSF

-264 LSEGQVVLMDCGCNV
+264 VSEGQVVLMDCGCNV

-295 TSRQRK
+295 TARQRK
-301 VWTDVQRGQQVAF
+301 VWDDVRRGQQVAF
-314 EAAQVGVEAGFVDRA
+314 EAARIGVEAGSVDRA

-360 HEPVNFVMSETTK
+360 HEPVNFVMSETTR

-397 DCIHLTPQGPR
+397 DCIHLTPEGPR
-408 WFSQPPPS
+408 WFSQPSTS

>member
-1 MTAMQDLRRRG
+1 MSVVQDLARRG
-12 FLIGVGAGVGASA
+12 FLASVGAGA
-25 LAAGVPAWAKQGS
+25 LAAAVPAWARPEAPRKM
-38 VKKLTD
+38 TD
-44 GVVLIGPAER
+44 GVALIGPAER
-54 QSRLERA
+54 QARLERA

-68 DLSAIITEA
+68 GLSAIVTEA

-86 AQWGRSERPVL
+86 AQWSRSERPVL

-104 QVGMVMPKF
+104 QVGLVMPKF
-113 EEPSIRQSLGVP
+113 EEPSIRQSLSVP

-131 EEDENPYAIA
+131 EEDESPYAIA
-141 AGLLADRK
+141 AGLMADRK
-149 LASGK
+149 LASGT
-154 IGVEETTRTFI
+154 IGVEETTRDFI
-165 VDGLAAA
+165 VEGLAAA
-172 LPSATVVSGAAVFR
+172 LPSAKVVSGAAVFR

-192 SPAELALMQ
+192 TPAEIALMQ

-211 RHTHA
+211 RHAHA

-222 GPRDIAALMADYTV
+222 GPKDIAALMSDFTV
-236 AQGAKVSF
+236 AQGARVSF

-264 LSEGQVVLMDCGCNV
+264 LGEGQVVLMDCGCNV

-285 ISRTFVFGEA
+285 ISRTFVFGEPTA
-295 TSRQRK
+295 RQRK
-301 VWTDVQRGQQVAF
+301 VWNDVARGQQVAF
-314 EAAQVGVEAGFVDRA
+314 EAAQVGVEAGAVDRA

-397 DCIHLTPQGPR
+397 DCIHLTPDGPR
-408 WFSQPPPS
+408 WFSQPPKS
-416 LDKPMG
+416 LDQPMG

>member
-1 MTAMQDLRRRG
+1 MTAFHDLSRRG
-12 FLIGVGAGVGASA
+12 VLAGVGA
-25 LAAGVPAWAKQGS
+25 LAAAPAWARQDR
-38 VKKLTD
+38 KLTD
-44 GVVLIGPAER
+44 GVALIGPAER
-54 QSRLERA
+54 ASRLARA
-61 QALMVKL
+61 QALMVQL
-68 DLSAIITEA
+68 NLSAIVTEA
-77 GSSMDYFTG
+77 GSSLDYFTG
-86 AQWGRSERPVL
+86 VQWSRSERPCL

-125 AEVRPW
+125 AEIRPW

-154 IGVEETTRTFI
+154 IGVEETTRLFI
-165 VDGLAAA
+165 VDGLKAA
-172 LPSATVVSGAAVFR
+172 LPAADVVSGAAVFR

-192 SPAELALMQ
+192 SPAEIALMQ

-211 RHTHA
+211 KHTHA

-222 GPRDIAALMADYTV
+222 GPKDIAALMAAYTTG
-236 AQGAKVSF
+236 QGARVSF

-285 ISRTFVFGEA
+285 ISRTFVFGA
-295 TSRQRK
+295 PTARQRK
-301 VWTDVQRGQQVAF
+301 VWNDVAKGQQVAF
-314 EAAQVGVEAGFVDRA
+314 EAARIGAEAGAVDRA
-329 VRAYYESLGWGPRY
+329 VRAYYDSLGWGPRY

-360 HEPVNFVMSETTK
+360 HEPVNFVMSETTR

-397 DCIHLTPQGPR
+397 DCIHLTPDGPR
-408 WFSQPPPS
+408 WFSQPPKS

>member
-1 MTAMQDLRRRG
+1 MTAFQDLGRRG
-12 FLIGVGAGVGASA
+12 FLAGAAASA
-25 LAAGVPAWAKQGS
+25 AAMGAPAWARQPG
-38 VKKLTD
+38 VKKMTD
-44 GVVLIGPAER
+44 GVALIGPAER
-54 QSRLERA
+54 QARLERA

-68 DLSAIITEA
+68 GLSAIVTEP

-86 AQWGRSERPVL
+86 AQWSRSERPCL

-104 QVGMVMPKF
+104 QVGMVVPKF

-125 AEVRPW
+125 AEVRTW
-131 EEDENPYAIA
+131 EEDESPYAIA

-154 IGVEETTRTFI
+154 IGVEETIRTFI
-165 VDGLAAA
+165 VDGLTGA
-172 LPSATVVSGAAVFR
+172 LPSAQVVSGAAVFR

-211 RHTHA
+211 RHTHG
-216 NVRAGM
+216 NVKAGM
-222 GPRDIAALMADYTV
+222 GPKDIGALMTEFTV
-236 AQGAKVSF
+236 KQGARVSF

-264 LSEGQVVLMDCGCNV
+264 LGEGQVVLMDCGCNV

-285 ISRTFVFGEA
+285 ISRTFVFGEPTA
-295 TSRQRK
+295 RQRK
-301 VWTDVQRGQQVAF
+301 VWNDVARGQQVAF
-314 EAAQVGVEAGFVDRA
+314 EAAQVGVEAGSVDRA
-329 VRAYYESLGWGPRY
+329 VRAYYDSLGWGPRY

-397 DCIHLTPQGPR
+397 DCIHMTPQGPQ
-408 WFSQPPPS
+408 WFSKPPTT

>member
-1 MTAMQDLRRRG
+1 MGVLDKLGRRG
-12 FLIGVGAGVGASA
+12 FLAGAAASA
-25 LAAGVPAWAKQGS
+25 VAVGGPAWARDAG

-44 GVVLIGPAER
+44 GLAMIGPAER
-54 QSRLERA
+54 QARLVRA
-61 QALMVKL
+61 QALMAQL
-68 DLSAIITEA
+68 GFSAVITEA

-86 AQWGRSERPVL
+86 AQWSRSERPTL
-97 AIIPREG
+97 AILPREG

-113 EEPSIRQSLGVP
+113 EEGSIRQSLSVP
-125 AEVRPW
+125 AEVRTW
-131 EEDENPYAIA
+131 EEDESPYAIA

-154 IGVEETTRTFI
+154 IGVEETIRDFI
-165 VDGLAAA
+165 VQGLAGA
-172 LPSATVVSGAAVFR
+172 LPNAKVVPGAAVFR

-192 SPAELALMQ
+192 TPAEIALMQ
-201 VAADITVAAL
+201 AASDITVAAL

-222 GPRDIAALMADYTV
+222 VPRDIAALMSERTA
-236 AQGAKVSF
+236 ALGGRVSF

-285 ISRTFVFGEA
+285 ISRTFVFGEPTA
-295 TSRQRK
+295 RQRK

-314 EAAQVGVEAGFVDRA
+314 EAAQIGVEAGSVDRA

-397 DCIHLTPQGPR
+397 DCIYLTAQGPR

>member
-1 MTAMQDLRRRG
+1 MTAFHDLGRRG
-12 FLIGVGAGVGASA
+12 LLAGAVAGA
-25 LAAGVPAWAKQGS
+25 AAMSVPAWARQAAATKM
-38 VKKLTD
+38 TD
-44 GVVLIGPAER
+44 GAVLIGAAER
-54 QSRLERA
+54 RSRLERA
-61 QALMVKL
+61 QALMGKL
-68 DLSAIITEA
+68 GLSAIVLEP

-86 AQWGRSERPVL
+86 VQWSRSERPCL
-97 AIIPREG
+97 AILPRDG
-104 QVGMVMPKF
+104 QVGMVVPRF

-125 AEVRPW
+125 AEVRAW
-131 EEDENPYAIA
+131 EEDESPYAIA

-154 IGVEETTRTFI
+154 IGTEETIRTFI
-165 VDGLAAA
+165 VEGLAAA
-172 LPSATVVSGAAVFR
+172 LPSAQVVSGAAVVR

-192 SPAELALMQ
+192 TPAEIALMQ

-222 GPRDIAALMADYTV
+222 TPKDIGALMSEFTV
-236 AQGAKVSF
+236 KQGARVSF

-264 LSEGQVVLMDCGCNV
+264 VGEGQVVLMDCGCNV

-285 ISRTFVFGEA
+285 ISRTFVFGEPTA
-295 TSRQRK
+295 RQRK
-301 VWTDVQRGQQVAF
+301 VWADVAKGQQVAF
-314 EAAQVGVEAGFVDRA
+314 EAAKVGVEAGSVDRA
-329 VRAYYESLGWGPRY
+329 VRAYYDSLGWGPRY

-360 HEPVNFVMSETTK
+360 HEPVNFVMSETTR

-397 DCIHLTPQGPR
+397 DCLHMTAEGPR
-408 WFSQPPPS
+408 WFSTPPTS